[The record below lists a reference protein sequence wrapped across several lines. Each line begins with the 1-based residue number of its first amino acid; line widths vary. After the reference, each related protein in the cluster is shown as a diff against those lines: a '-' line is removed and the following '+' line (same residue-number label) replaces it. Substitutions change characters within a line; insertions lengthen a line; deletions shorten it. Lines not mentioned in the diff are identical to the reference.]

1 MLGAESNESAPPAL
15 NHGISLR
22 VTRVNFC
29 VCGTWEWPFLIP
41 GAPQGWGHLP
51 QAQGYEFLCKAAPWG
66 LRSPSNHPPQTLCK
80 QWECV
85 VLGTLALATAQCIP
99 QAPLNKLWQH
109 NPKTYSPTYGIQ
121 PSNKCDSLP
130 LQAPPKPTFCSSESL
145 SVVVSTARSRM
156 APIFQ
161 PFCLKLVGFFPI

>member
-1 MLGAESNESAPPAL
+1 MWYLGVAIPHPWGTTGLGAPPSSTRVRVLVQSSTLGAEESKQP
-15 NHGISLR
+15 
-22 VTRVNFC
+22 
-29 VCGTWEWPFLIP
+29 
-41 GAPQGWGHLP
+41 
-51 QAQGYEFLCKAAPWG
+51 
-66 LRSPSNHPPQTLCK
+66 PPQTLCK

-85 VLGTLALATAQCIP
+85 VLGTLALAAAQCIP

-156 APIFQ
+156 AQIFQ